1 MVKDVIERLT
11 KLSKVGF
18 GYDIKPE
25 DRKALEAAVA
35 ALSTSPA
42 GVKPLSD
49 AADAI
54 TDAVRTAKER
64 DIEDL
69 YKLAAMVGA
78 TFKPLEPAGV
88 GVETPPPSTHL
99 MGDPVGLKPI
109 PIQAAK
115 RIAKEYGYDQVLIYG
130 RRCHDTPEPHGE
142 HMTTYGRTRE
152 HCDVAARIGDTLK
165 KFMGWE
171 V

>member
-1 MVKDVIERLT
+1 MTDTQREK
-11 KLSKVGF
+11 F
-18 GYDIKPE
+18 
-25 DRKALEAAVA
+25 EAAVVQRLKESGFLEIEIRTEALVRCDDGYQDEVINAGWHYWNA
-35 ALSTSPA
+35 ALIAA
-42 GVKPLSD
+42 GK
-49 AADAI
+49 A
-54 TDAVRTAKER
+54 T
-64 DIEDL
+64 
-69 YKLAAMVGA
+69 GA
-78 TFKPLEPAGV
+78 P
-88 GVETPPPSTHL
+88 PPPSSHL

-109 PIQAAK
+109 PIEAAK